1 MLTST
6 FFLPPS
12 LIIYNKTKQDESL
25 REIVASIYPAIV
37 TKISSHTHHLAEPP
51 SMSNSDKQLTKKDIL
66 KSINAH
72 IRAMDWSRIADQLRI
87 VKFDKASS
95 VAAGS
100 SGVVAGPGY
109 DLYVR
114 KDVECQRRYTKL
126 VTDLVTPP
134 TTNPSGDTG
143 GTGSTPSGNGSAR
156 KRSTATYSKS
166 GNKEMSKGP
175 WSAEEDQKVV
185 DLVGKYGPKKW
196 SQIANELPGEFYALL
211 RVSLRITLTMICS
224 SPPKRIFLSLSL
236 SLAVYP
242 SQKQKAVLENNVV
255 NDGTI
260 ISILTSPRH
269 HGLKMKTVSS

>member
-12 LIIYNKTKQDESL
+12 LKSIQQTKQNKTKQDESL

-37 TKISSHTHHLAEPP
+37 TKISTHTHHSAQSSSKP
-51 SMSNSDKQLTKKDIL
+51 SSNKQLTKKDII

-72 IRAMDWSRIADQLRI
+72 IRSMDWSRIADQLRI
-87 VKFDKASS
+87 VKFDKAS
-95 VAAGS
+95 VAGS
-100 SGVVAGPGY
+100 SGSGVAAAGPGY

-126 VTDLVTPP
+126 VTDLVNPP
-134 TTNPSGDTG
+134 TTNPSGS
-143 GTGSTPSGNGSAR
+143 TGSTPSGNGSAR
-156 KRSTATYSKS
+156 KRSAASYSKS

-196 SQIANELPGEFYALL
+196 SQIANELPGEFFVLL
-211 RVSLRITLTMICS
+211 
-224 SPPKRIFLSLSL
+224 
-236 SLAVYP
+236 
-242 SQKQKAVLENNVV
+242 VV
-255 NDGTI
+255 CRLY
-260 ISILTSPRH
+260 ISH
-269 HGLKMKTVSS
+269 